1 MASTR
6 CHAQSHLRFH
16 PVVLPSQV
24 SLPQLISGIA
34 GSGILLQALSSPSL
48 GPINW
53 HVHLVL
59 HHHLYVI
66 LANMLRFTSSRLII
80 PLMSLPPLLN
90 SCIRM
95 CGDLQSR
102 LLVVLSTM
110 LASWMIFA
118 GLPRSTFLSANL
130 TWRKLF
136 IHFNSMSSCFLTLK
150 FVPSSLT
157 GAASIVASLGSSPV
171 REFSTVSLAH
181 THPNRMA
188 SLSVNTSILLR
199 LVSPF

>member
-1 MASTR
+1 MIIMLLWNFTHLSFVSRTRQLGEFSFTVGVTMASTR

-34 GSGILLQALSSPSL
+34 GSGILLQALLSPSL

-110 LASWMIFA
+110 LAS
-118 GLPRSTFLSANL
+118 
-130 TWRKLF
+130 
-136 IHFNSMSSCFLTLK
+136 
-150 FVPSSLT
+150 
-157 GAASIVASLGSSPV
+157 
-171 REFSTVSLAH
+171 
-181 THPNRMA
+181 
-188 SLSVNTSILLR
+188 
-199 LVSPF
+199 